1 MIGWGCFTIA
11 HGFVKNEA
19 QLIAYR
25 LMIGVFEAGYYPN
38 CVYYFGM
45 MYVRYDLAYRLG
57 IFYVSIPLLVLRL
70 VSWVISLAEN
80 PASHWRE
87 LLSLSSLSFSL

>member
-1 MIGWGCFTIA
+1 MLTLTLWKGFANWLPCIMFGWGCFTIA
-11 HGFVKNEA
+11 HGFIKNEG

-25 LMIGVFEAGYYPN
+25 LMIGVFEAGYYPI

-57 IFYVSIPLLVLRL
+57 IFFVSISLL
-70 VSWVISLAEN
+70 WCYD
-80 PASHWRE
+80 
-87 LLSLSSLSFSL
+87 

>member
-25 LMIGVFEAGYYPN
+25 LMIGVFEAGYYPS

-57 IFYVSIPLLVLRL
+57 IFFVSIPLLWPERNQL
-70 VSWVISLAEN
+70 VSFQLG
-80 PASHWRE
+80 
-87 LLSLSSLSFSL
+87 